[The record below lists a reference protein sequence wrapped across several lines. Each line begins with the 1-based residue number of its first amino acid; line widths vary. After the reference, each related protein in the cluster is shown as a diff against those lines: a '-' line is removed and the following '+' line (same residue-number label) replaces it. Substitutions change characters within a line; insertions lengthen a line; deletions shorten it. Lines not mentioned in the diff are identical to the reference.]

1 MALGLLVVG
10 DENLPNVRKILTSL
24 FETAKVK
31 DSAQHSVTGVV
42 DTLHYAHTHIIYAVV
57 ILLLL
62 PTCLAQLKQFDL
74 HMTVGEAIS
83 CAAAGRFSK
92 AATDP
97 WQAAYGHEP
106 EAQKGE
112 VVGEGDSVPVPG
124 RIQENLRWTL
134 EKIIS
139 TKYAVSSVLGQRQ
152 VRVSKGGLAHCSHFC
167 LECFIHFVFYL

>member
-1 MALGLLVVG
+1 
-10 DENLPNVRKILTSL
+10 
-24 FETAKVK
+24 
-31 DSAQHSVTGVV
+31 
-42 DTLHYAHTHIIYAVV
+42 
-57 ILLLL
+57 
-62 PTCLAQLKQFDL
+62 
-74 HMTVGEAIS
+74 MTVGEAIS

-97 WQAAYGHEP
+97 WEAAYGHDP

-112 VVGEGDSVPVPG
+112 VVGEGDNVQVPG

-152 VRVSKGGLAHCSHFC
+152 VRVSKGSLAHCSHFVSSVLYILYPIYHENMC
-167 LECFIHFVFYL
+167 TLLLQYDS